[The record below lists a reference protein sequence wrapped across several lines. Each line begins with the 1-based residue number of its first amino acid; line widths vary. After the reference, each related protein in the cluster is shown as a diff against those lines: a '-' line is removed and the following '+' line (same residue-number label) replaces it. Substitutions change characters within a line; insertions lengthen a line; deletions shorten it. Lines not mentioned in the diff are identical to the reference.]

1 MTYCIVFI
9 SKSDEKTEAESLGFI
24 LPSHE
29 YFHQSMVIAD
39 CESELVRDGS
49 RGLEGGAFFEATIL
63 NRKEAK
69 VGKGKDA
76 IDPIKDFL
84 QIKSDAR
91 FCQYFVKKYDLDLD
105 KDNSPEHL
113 RSASDEV
120 KKAYLHT
127 KVQEVLRDLLPQF
140 RNSSFEDPQLLDHP
154 LEGGRRPKYQPA
166 RENTRKETMLEPPT
180 QIGQEVLERT
190 VEQVQNSLPGSD
202 VVEQNMEELSVV
214 LSGNRST
221 DVFRCKICA
230 YQSRYRL
237 VCLTHVGRCLV
248 LDQQSSRQPDDL
260 AEASFN
266 PQTSSSHPALE
277 EPEEENDKIDDAFYN
292 YKNAEFFLDAIFS
305 LNCMFE
311 KYGDGLGCYIIN
323 KILLPIIHGLRHS
336 NYSCSIHRMIT
347 RVLCEAT
354 PKEAL
359 KLIWERFSNKQGKPG
374 NNVPR
379 DRRMEYRIGTAKKLI
394 SNLGPNFTQES
405 VQQVNRTLD
414 VKEELFL
421 KTRVSHGVNIRS
433 GRHNARSDAQDYD
446 MLFSHLNETRAHM
459 KVEGRKFGDYKFDE
473 NLMDDKRFNKVEFY
487 RWIVDKNK
495 EAKKAMNA
503 KKGRKP

>member
-1 MTYCIVFI
+1 
-9 SKSDEKTEAESLGFI
+9 
-24 LPSHE
+24 
-29 YFHQSMVIAD
+29 MVIAD

-84 QIKSDAR
+84 KIKSDAR

-140 RNSSFEDPQLLDHP
+140 RNSSFEDPRLLDHP

-214 LSGNRST
+214 LSGTRST
-221 DVFRCKICA
+221 ASASILRPASVIKLWKNLRKKMIRLMMLSITTKIPSSFWT
-230 YQSRYRL
+230 QSL
-237 VCLTHVGRCLV
+237 VSIVCLK
-248 LDQQSSRQPDDL
+248 S
-260 AEASFN
+260 
-266 PQTSSSHPALE
+266 
-277 EPEEENDKIDDAFYN
+277 
-292 YKNAEFFLDAIFS
+292 
-305 LNCMFE
+305 M
-311 KYGDGLGCYIIN
+311 
-323 KILLPIIHGLRHS
+323 
-336 NYSCSIHRMIT
+336 
-347 RVLCEAT
+347 AT
-354 PKEAL
+354 A
-359 KLIWERFSNKQGKPG
+359 
-374 NNVPR
+374 
-379 DRRMEYRIGTAKKLI
+379 
-394 SNLGPNFTQES
+394 
-405 VQQVNRTLD
+405 
-414 VKEELFL
+414 
-421 KTRVSHGVNIRS
+421 
-433 GRHNARSDAQDYD
+433 
-446 MLFSHLNETRAHM
+446 
-459 KVEGRKFGDYKFDE
+459 
-473 NLMDDKRFNKVEFY
+473 
-487 RWIVDKNK
+487 
-495 EAKKAMNA
+495 
-503 KKGRKP
+503 

>member
-105 KDNSPEHL
+105 NDNSPEHL

-166 RENTRKETMLEPPT
+166 RENTRKETILEPPLRLDRKFWR
-180 QIGQEVLERT
+180 EHLSSFRT
-190 VEQVQNSLPGSD
+190 LCQTV
-202 VVEQNMEELSVV
+202 MLS
-214 LSGNRST
+214 SRT
-221 DVFRCKICA
+221 
-230 YQSRYRL
+230 SRYCPLSCLALGRQSSSAARSVLTKADTDWFASLMWEDALFLISKAPDSLMILPKPASILRPASVIKLWKNLRKKMIRL
-237 VCLTHVGRCLV
+237 MMLSITTRMPSSFWMQFLVSIVCLK
-248 LDQQSSRQPDDL
+248 S
-260 AEASFN
+260 
-266 PQTSSSHPALE
+266 
-277 EPEEENDKIDDAFYN
+277 
-292 YKNAEFFLDAIFS
+292 
-305 LNCMFE
+305 M
-311 KYGDGLGCYIIN
+311 
-323 KILLPIIHGLRHS
+323 
-336 NYSCSIHRMIT
+336 
-347 RVLCEAT
+347 AT
-354 PKEAL
+354 A
-359 KLIWERFSNKQGKPG
+359 
-374 NNVPR
+374 
-379 DRRMEYRIGTAKKLI
+379 
-394 SNLGPNFTQES
+394 
-405 VQQVNRTLD
+405 
-414 VKEELFL
+414 
-421 KTRVSHGVNIRS
+421 
-433 GRHNARSDAQDYD
+433 
-446 MLFSHLNETRAHM
+446 
-459 KVEGRKFGDYKFDE
+459 
-473 NLMDDKRFNKVEFY
+473 
-487 RWIVDKNK
+487 
-495 EAKKAMNA
+495 
-503 KKGRKP
+503 